1 MRSKERF
8 YIAKLI
14 AVQVE
19 KEKKRKE
26 ARTEGLTEKQKQ
38 GKKGKVGTYLKKKRK
53 KVRNTQRRNRS

>member
-38 GKKGKVGTYLKKKRK
+38 GKKGKVGTYLKKKKEKR
-53 KVRNTQRRNRS
+53 